1 MIAHRLIIDTIRR
14 QGGPEYVPIT
24 KGLLES
30 CAQPRRRYQLVMEAV
45 KLNSKEASKKK
56 EATDILSEMQNQEKH
71 LRSDIAM
78 LRSSAD
84 SKALEAD
91 DKRDWSLLTESNA
104 LKGTA
109 KNKGS

>member
-1 MIAHRLIIDTIRR
+1 
-14 QGGPEYVPIT
+14 
-24 KGLLES
+24 
-30 CAQPRRRYQLVMEAV
+30 
-45 KLNSKEASKKK
+45 
-56 EATDILSEMQNQEKH
+56 MQNQEKH